1 MHRLL
6 VDTCALIWLAT
17 GDTRLSD
24 TARNAMSKAELLC
37 YSSISIWEIARK
49 VKKGELEMPV
59 TPNAF
64 AELLFSKY
72 EMKEI
77 LLDNNVMLRASAL
90 PEIHKD
96 PADRFIIATA
106 FLNNCT
112 VVTSDRRFAEYG
124 VDTIR

>member
-1 MHRLL
+1 
-6 VDTCALIWLAT
+6 
-17 GDTRLSD
+17 
-24 TARNAMSKAELLC
+24 MSKAELLC

-59 TPNAF
+59 SPGAF
-64 AELLFSKY
+64 AELLIGKY

-77 LLDNNVMLRASAL
+77 LLDNSVMLRASAL

-106 FLNNCT
+106 FINNCT